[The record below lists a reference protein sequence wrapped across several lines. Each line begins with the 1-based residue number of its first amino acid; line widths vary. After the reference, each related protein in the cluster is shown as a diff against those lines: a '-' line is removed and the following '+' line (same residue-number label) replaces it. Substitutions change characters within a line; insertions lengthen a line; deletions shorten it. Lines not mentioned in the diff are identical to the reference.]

1 MSTAAEHALFGDA
14 LGCDETLPAAF
25 VGGTAA
31 AGGDG
36 AGLLRALSLI
46 EETGE
51 AERED
56 ADPRSGEL
64 ARVEAK
70 LDLVL
75 ALLGWVLRA
84 QRPDLAPVA
93 LRWSRF
99 GACVHAATAPSAH
112 TGLLRVAL
120 DPRLPQPLELP
131 ARLIACEPEGE
142 GVRLWLRFDRLD
154 PALES
159 ALERHVFRRHRRA
172 VAEARRSARA

>member
-1 MSTAAEHALFGDA
+1 VSAAAEHALFGDA
-14 LGCDETLPAAF
+14 LGCHETLPAVF
-25 VGGTAA
+25 VDGA
-31 AGGDG
+31 AGGD
-36 AGLLRALSLI
+36 AAALLRALALI
-46 EETGE
+46 EESGE

-56 ADPRSGEL
+56 SDPRGADL

-75 ALLGWVLRA
+75 ALLGSVLRA
-84 QRPDLAPVA
+84 QQPELPPAM

-99 GACVHAATAPSAH
+99 GACVHAASTP
-112 TGLLRVAL
+112 TFDVGRLRVAL
-120 DPRLPQPLELP
+120 DPRVPQPLELP

-142 GVRLWLRFDRLD
+142 GVRLWLRFEHLD

>member
-1 MSTAAEHALFGDA
+1 MSAAAEHALFGDA
-14 LGCDETLPAAF
+14 LGCDEILPAAF
-25 VGGTAA
+25 VGGTGPAE
-31 AGGDG
+31 GDG
-36 AGLLRALSLI
+36 AGVLRALALI

-51 AERED
+51 PERED
-56 ADPRSGEL
+56 SDARGAEL

-75 ALLGWVLRA
+75 ALLGSVLRA

-93 LRWSRF
+93 LRWSRL
-99 GACVHAATAPSAH
+99 GACVHAATAPSAD
-112 TGLLRVAL
+112 TGCLRVAL

-131 ARLIACEPEGE
+131 ARVIACEPEGE
-142 GVRLWLRFDRLD
+142 GVRLWLSFERLD